1 VLLFYLY
8 RYFAVFPNVLRN
20 GMDFT
25 VDIELLKSASQS
37 VQANVTLMTGE
48 NLAWTDSQMTIDFSK
63 FVYIY
68 VKDVR
73 ADKRWK

>member
-1 VLLFYLY
+1 
-8 RYFAVFPNVLRN
+8 
-20 GMDFT
+20 MDFT

>member
-1 VLLFYLY
+1 M
-8 RYFAVFPNVLRN
+8 FPNVLRN

-63 FVYIY
+63 FVYI
-68 VKDVR
+68 
-73 ADKRWK
+73 